1 MPAPADPPPA
11 AVDLQPP
18 APPAPAPP
26 AEGGPWFWCNLLA
39 LALLAPFVTWWFH
52 KHLDLYLTEVLLI
65 GGGLSLWAVLRAVY
79 GMVETLGKIDPASL
93 SRRALASP
101 ETSLVLAVAAVAF
114 ALAWGKTNSFYIEYD
129 GSGADDREFIVQ
141 VSHPDGRPFL
151 PEFTVGPAAKV
162 AGRAFVFQGEP
173 QELVCRI
180 VKPLNYKPQPCPIGG
195 REALRVKVPGDF
207 EQRAFHLLRIVPHI
221 GLFQELPDVKDQPS
235 VRYEL
240 RVEAGGV
247 AHTLPDLRRQTVF
260 AGALKADLPLLMG
273 GHDRA
278 EYQDELSAE
287 LRAASVE
294 EDSAA
299 RIAAKLARRERVW
312 PAFDVQAGQLLRLS
326 LRRIEQQ
333 SGRDTAREVD
343 GFPFDYTVTAD
354 KVQTIWM
361 PRLP

>member
-1 MPAPADPPPA
+1 MPASADPPPPA
-11 AVDLQPP
+11 GNPPP
-18 APPAPAPP
+18 APGTASPP
-26 AEGGPWFWCNLLA
+26 AAGRRWFWCNLA
-39 LALLAPFVTWWFH
+39 GLALLAPLATWWFQQ
-52 KHLDLYLTEVLLI
+52 HLELAFAEGWLI
-65 GGGLSLWAVLRAVY
+65 GGGLSLWAFLRAAY
-79 GMVETLGKIDPASL
+79 GLVETIGEVDPASL

-101 ETSLVLAVAAVAF
+101 ETSLVLAVAAVAL
-114 ALAWGKTNSFYIEYD
+114 ALAWWKTNSFYVEYD
-129 GSGADDREFIVQ
+129 GADADDRAFVVQ

-151 PEFTVGPAAKV
+151 PELTVGPAARV

-173 QELVCRI
+173 RELVCRI
-180 VKPLNYKPQPCPIGG
+180 VKPLNYEPLPCPIGG
-195 REALRVKVPGDF
+195 HEALRVKVPGKFDP
-207 EQRAFHLLRIVPHI
+207 RAFHLLRIVPHI

-260 AGALKADLPLLMG
+260 AGALKADLPLLIG
-273 GHDRA
+273 GHERA
-278 EYQDELSAE
+278 EYQEELESE

-294 EDSAA
+294 EGSAA
-299 RIAAKLARRERVW
+299 RIAARLARRERAW
-312 PAFDVQAGQLLRLS
+312 PAFDVKAGQLLRIS
-326 LRRIEQQ
+326 LRRIERRD
-333 SGRDTAREVD
+333 GRDTAAEVD